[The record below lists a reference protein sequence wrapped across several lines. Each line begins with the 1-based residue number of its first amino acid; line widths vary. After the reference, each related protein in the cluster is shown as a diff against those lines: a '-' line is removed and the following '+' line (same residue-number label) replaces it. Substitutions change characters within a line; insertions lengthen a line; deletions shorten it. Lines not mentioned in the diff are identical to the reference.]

1 MWFFLWFPVRFQVFS
16 ISYRSS
22 AIVSNK
28 TVRDFDRS
36 GPSQAIDICNAFDS
50 FWHTGLLNKLT
61 YYEILCQIFSLI
73 FFLSVMSSFGGS
85 WSWIWPTDKKW
96 LRKQP
101 PKVFYR
107 NRCFQIFRKIHRE
120 TQGLWH
126 RCFSISFVKF
136 LRTPFLQNTTGRL
149 LLSFDRLFNSVG
161 TDVK

>member
-73 FFLSVMSSFGGS
+73 FFLSVMSILVAPDVES
-85 WSWIWPTDKKW
+85 D
-96 LRKQP
+96 
-101 PKVFYR
+101 
-107 NRCFQIFRKIHRE
+107 
-120 TQGLWH
+120 
-126 RCFSISFVKF
+126 
-136 LRTPFLQNTTGRL
+136 LRTRNGFGSSHQRCSIEIGVFKYFAKFTGKHRD
-149 LLSFDRLFNSVG
+149 SG
-161 TDVK
+161 TDVFLSVLWNF